1 MNNKNI
7 KEPLKQNHKMKG
19 LGEALRK
26 NLAKFSGFQ
35 RMKPSLNQWLIQA
48 IQLTNGNGSIK
59 TWDTLALDSLPFTLQ
74 HEFPIDNRE
83 INSSNSITFFQK
95 IQILP
100 CLENMLCQELLKI
113 CILKFRVFRF
123 IKITVIF

>member
-1 MNNKNI
+1 
-7 KEPLKQNHKMKG
+7 MKG
-19 LGEALRK
+19 LGEVLRK

-35 RMKPSLNQWLIQA
+35 RMKQSLNQWLIQA

-74 HEFPIDNRE
+74 HKFPNDNRE

-95 IQILP
+95 IQILL

-113 CILKFRVFRF
+113 CMYPEIQSLDL
-123 IKITVIF
+123 